1 MGQVIFITLLIFIP
15 FYYKAYELRES
26 KKETE
31 LAIGLMAKLLYDND
45 EELMWWKN
53 LLRRYDSEARFNE
66 ESSDFMEGYG
76 GSPEKLR
83 RQMKIMRMTV
93 EKIDNAER
101 DGTNPTRGYPKIS
114 TSE

>member
-1 MGQVIFITLLIFIP
+1 MGQIIFVALLIFIP

-31 LAIGLMAKLLYDND
+31 LAVGLMAKLLYDSE
-45 EELMWWKN
+45 EELLWWKN
-53 LLRRYDSEARFNE
+53 LLRRYDSGARFNE
-66 ESSDFMEGYG
+66 ESGWFMEGYG

-101 DGTNPTRGYPKIS
+101 NGTNPPRGYPKIS